1 MHHWLDSPTGR
12 YLLDWEQQRC
22 DEAVADVFGYHS
34 LQLGLPM
41 LQGLRANRMPHRWL
55 ALQSCA
61 EAAAW
66 TGSIPAPGG
75 VREPAHAV
83 LEPSALP
90 FAEASLDLLVLPHT
104 LENTPDPHGA
114 LREVARVLVPEGRVV
129 ICGINPASWWG
140 MQSALTPRGTHLPDV
155 RSAIGYWRLR
165 DWLRLLALD
174 VQAVEFGCH
183 RPAVQSAQ
191 WHQRWGWMDP
201 LGERAWPILG
211 GVYCVVATK
220 RVAGMR
226 LLEPA
231 WRQRPQPAAAAAAAP
246 LAHRGGI
253 GRHSHQKI

>member
-1 MHHWLDSPTGR
+1 MHQWLQSPTGS

-41 LQGLRANRMPHRWL
+41 LQGLRANRMPQRWL
-55 ALQSCA
+55 AVDST
-61 EAAAW
+61 AAAAAALAEF
-66 TGSIPAPGG
+66 P
-75 VREPAHAV
+75 VHAV

-90 FAEASLDLLVLPHT
+90 FAESSLDLLVLPHT
-104 LENTPDPHGA
+104 LETTSDPHGA

-129 ICGINPASWWG
+129 IFGINPASWWG
-140 MQSALTPRGTHLPDV
+140 IQSVFTPRGNRLPDV

-191 WHQRWGWMDP
+191 WHQRWRWMDA

-211 GVYCVVATK
+211 GVYCVVAPT
-220 RVAGMR
+220 RLPGMR
-226 LLEPA
+226 LLGPT
-231 WRQRPQPAAAAAAAP
+231 WRQRPQAAARAPAAP
-246 LAHRGGI
+246 LAQRGDG
-253 GRHSHQKI
+253 KI

>member
-55 ALQSCA
+55 ALESGA

-66 TGSIPAPGG
+66 AGAAPAQDW
-75 VREPAHAV
+75 PAQAV
-83 LEPSALP
+83 LEASALP

-104 LENTPDPHGA
+104 LERTADPHGA

-140 MQSALTPRGTHLPDV
+140 MQSALSPRSARLPDV

-174 VQAVEFGCH
+174 VQAVEFGC
-183 RPAVQSAQ
+183 
-191 WHQRWGWMDP
+191 
-201 LGERAWPILG
+201 
-211 GVYCVVATK
+211 
-220 RVAGMR
+220 
-226 LLEPA
+226 
-231 WRQRPQPAAAAAAAP
+231 
-246 LAHRGGI
+246 
-253 GRHSHQKI
+253 

>member
-55 ALQSCA
+55 AVESTA

-66 TGSIPAPGG
+66 AGCAPAAEG
-75 VREPAHAV
+75 EWPACAV

-90 FAEASLDLLVLPHT
+90 FADASLDLLVLPHT
-104 LENTPDPHGA
+104 LERTPDPHGA

-140 MQSALTPRGTHLPDV
+140 MQSALAPHSPQLPDV

-183 RPAVQSAQ
+183 RPAVKSAQ
-191 WHQRWGWMDP
+191 WHQRWGWMDA
-201 LGERAWPILG
+201 LGARAWPILG
-211 GVYCVVATK
+211 GVYCVVAVK

-231 WRQRPQPAAAAAAAP
+231 WRQRQQPAAAAAAP
-246 LAHRGGI
+246 LVHR
-253 GRHSHQKI
+253 RKRKI

>member
-55 ALQSCA
+55 ALESGA

-66 TGSIPAPGG
+66 AQSAPAQAALDW
-75 VREPAHAV
+75 PARAV

-104 LENTPDPHGA
+104 LERTPDPHGT

-140 MQSALTPRGTHLPDV
+140 MQSALSPRSARLPDV

-191 WHQRWGWMDP
+191 WHQRWGWMDA

-220 RVAGMR
+220 RVPGMR

-231 WRQRPQPAAAAAAAP
+231 WRQRQQTAAAAAP
-246 LAHRGGI
+246 LAHR
-253 GRHSHQKI
+253 SHRKI

>member
-1 MHHWLDSPTGR
+1 MHQWLQSPTGR

-41 LQGLRANRMPHRWL
+41 LQGLRANRMPQRWL
-55 ALQSCA
+55 AVESMDA
-61 EAAAW
+61 TAAAL
-66 TGSIPAPGG
+66 PGCA
-75 VREPAHAV
+75 VHAV

-90 FAEASLDLLVLPHT
+90 FAESSLDLLVLPHT
-104 LENTPDPHGA
+104 LESTCDPHGA
-114 LREVARVLVPEGRVV
+114 LREVARVLVPEGRAV
-129 ICGINPASWWG
+129 IFGINPASWWG
-140 MQSALTPRGTHLPDV
+140 IQSAVTPRGTRLPDV

-183 RPAVQSAQ
+183 RPAVQSLQ
-191 WHQRWGWMDP
+191 WHERWGWMDA

-220 RVAGMR
+220 RVPGMR
-226 LLEPA
+226 LMGPA
-231 WRQRPQPAAAAAAAP
+231 WRQRAPATAAAAP
-246 LAHRGGI
+246 LAHR
-253 GRHSHQKI
+253 RNRKI

>member
-1 MHHWLDSPTGR
+1 MHQWLHSPTGR

-41 LQGLRANRMPHRWL
+41 LQGLRANRMPQRWL
-55 ALQSCA
+55 AVESTD
-61 EAAAW
+61 AAAADQADW
-66 TGSIPAPGG
+66 P
-75 VREPAHAV
+75 VHAV

-104 LENTPDPHGA
+104 LEATPDPHGA

-129 ICGINPASWWG
+129 IFGINPASWWG
-140 MQSALTPRGTHLPDV
+140 MQSAFTPRGTRLPDV
-155 RSAIGYWRLR
+155 HRAIGYWRLR

-220 RVAGMR
+220 RVPGMR
-226 LLEPA
+226 LLGPV
-231 WRQRPQPAAAAAAAP
+231 WRQRPQPTAAAAP
-246 LAHRGGI
+246 LAHR
-253 GRHSHQKI
+253 SNKKI